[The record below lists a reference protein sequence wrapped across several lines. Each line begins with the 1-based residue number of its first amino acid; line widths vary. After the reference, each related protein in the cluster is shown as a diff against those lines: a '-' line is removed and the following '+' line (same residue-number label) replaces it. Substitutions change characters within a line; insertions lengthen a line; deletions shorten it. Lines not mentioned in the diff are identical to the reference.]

1 VEKVMTFSRGLFQEA
16 FHALSVNR
24 AIAFTF
30 LAAQVALQIF
40 EEKLGHGGSGVQF
53 FLFCILAICIHQAVI
68 KPDFSV
74 PNFTQRSMMWGYGW
88 RLLVMLLLCG
98 AMGYFLASLVPL
110 PPEAKFVF
118 IALAVIMVAI
128 LYALVLSMWG
138 TALPAVAVSGDA
150 GFAGATARGKKTFGY
165 SALRL
170 LFCCG
175 PLLIAEFAL
184 IFFVISKFS
193 AADGN
198 ILGGPLGV
206 NVTPLLVGII
216 ISLFGLFNTS
226 LASTILSRA
235 YLIGER
241 NIGGAGR

>member
-138 TALPAVAVSGDA
+138 HGIA
-150 GFAGATARGKKTFGY
+150 GCCCQWRRRICWRHGAWKKDIW
-165 SALRL
+165 
-170 LFCCG
+170 LFCAASSVLLRAPFDCG
-175 PLLIAEFAL
+175 
-184 IFFVISKFS
+184 VRT
-193 AADGN
+193 N
-198 ILGGPLGV
+198 
-206 NVTPLLVGII
+206 
-216 ISLFGLFNTS
+216 LF
-226 LASTILSRA
+226 RH
-235 YLIGER
+235 
-241 NIGGAGR
+241 